1 MTSRHHLL
9 RTLIALALVVVL
21 AGMAG
26 AVESPKPAQSP
37 KAPGAPGKPARIP
50 SIPVNPHALEILG
63 RVCEALS
70 SAKAF
75 TYHAEINF
83 DSVLPSDVKL
93 QFAAAMDV
101 AIQRSDHLAVTYAS
115 DLGGK
120 RVWYNGKTVTVL
132 DPAHMTYATAPAPPS
147 IDQTLEQ
154 FAQQKN
160 VSMPLEGF
168 DFSEPCE
175 RIRPTLLHGAYVG
188 IGDVDGVDCDHLA
201 FAQKTND
208 WQIWIDREKRPVAR
222 KVVIT
227 YKELPMAPQYT
238 AVLSRW
244 NFDAKFPAGFF
255 EPQIPAKAM
264 RIKFMEF
271 KQSKG
276 SKKSR
281 EKQK

>member
-1 MTSRHHLL
+1 MTTRHHLL

-21 AGMAG
+21 AGLAG
-26 AVESPKPAQSP
+26 AVESPKPVQSP
-37 KAPGAPGKPARIP
+37 KAPSAPVKPARIP
-50 SIPVNPHALEILG
+50 TIPVNPHALEILS
-63 RVCEALS
+63 RVCEVLS

-101 AIQRSDHLAVTYAS
+101 AIQRPDHLAVTYAS

-120 RVWYNGKTVTVL
+120 RVWYDGKTVTVL

-147 IDQTLEQ
+147 IDRMFEE
-154 FAQQKN
+154 FAREKN
-160 VSMPLEGF
+160 VSLPLEGF
-168 DFSEPCE
+168 DFSKPCE
-175 RIRPTLLHGAYVG
+175 RIRPTLLHGTYVG
-188 IGDVDGVDCDHLA
+188 VGDVDGVDCDHLA
-201 FAQKTND
+201 FMEKSNA

-227 YKELPMAPQYT
+227 YKALPMAPQYT
-238 AVLSRW
+238 AVLSHW
-244 NFDAKFPAGFF
+244 NFDPKFPAGFF
-255 EPQIPAKAM
+255 EAQIPKQAM

-271 KQSKG
+271 GKAKEPKPSK
-276 SKKSR
+276 